1 MEIRKILCLISG
13 LLTLVATYV
22 FAWFNVD
29 LSGTD
34 YYGHGIGVIM
44 SLPNTF
50 GNAETIATSWSV
62 PTFAIYIV
70 GGCLI
75 FFLFSG
81 VIILLGL
88 KYRAFAI
95 IGAIMPI
102 LIALAIISGPFNA
115 PPNLIDYIGPFS
127 SESLGGFPL
136 NLAIGPSGFGASVS
150 VGNYLL
156 LGGGILGMI
165 SGFLP
170 KE

>member
-1 MEIRKILCLISG
+1 RKILCLISG
-13 LLTLVATYV
+13 ILTLVATYI
-22 FAWFNVD
+22 FAWFVVD
-29 LSGTD
+29 IAGTD

-44 SLPNTF
+44 SLSNTF
-50 GNAETIATSWSV
+50 ANAVTIAASWEV

-81 VIILLGL
+81 IIILLGL
-88 KYRAFAI
+88 KYRVFSI

-102 LIALAIISGPFNA
+102 LIAIAVISGPFNA
-115 PPNLIDYIGPFS
+115 PPNLIDYISLFS

-136 NLAIGPSGFGASVS
+136 NLTIGPSAFGASVS
-150 VGNYLL
+150 LGNYLL
-156 LGGGILGMI
+156 LAGGILGI
-165 SGFLP
+165 VSGFLP

>member
-13 LLTLVATYV
+13 ILTLVATYI
-22 FAWFNVD
+22 FAWFVVD
-29 LSGTD
+29 IAGTD

-50 GNAETIATSWSV
+50 ANAETIATVWGV

-81 VIILLGL
+81 IIILLGL
-88 KYRAFAI
+88 KYRVFSI

-102 LIALAIISGPFNA
+102 LIAIAVISGPFNA
-115 PPNLIDYIGPFS
+115 PPNLIDYISLFS
-127 SESLGGFPL
+127 SESLGGFPV
-136 NLAIGPSGFGASVS
+136 NLAIGPSAFGASVS
-150 VGNYLL
+150 LGNYLL
-156 LGGGILGMI
+156 LAGGILGI
-165 SGFLP
+165 VSGFLP